1 MDVQIQ
7 KRTKEEQRKVLM
19 APFIGMWNKL
29 NSFHSIR
36 ITPEFIQYSDGS
48 QFNVSVNPESDQ
60 IIAKYSRTEYAGT
73 MSKHEGYQEI
83 RWDNGSVWIRD
94 GFAKF
99 AGCYTMGSEQ
109 WVIHKFGTIKLPVT
123 GKRVRFKMSGPNRI
137 RYTVNENDNEYREGT
152 LSDDGSGI
160 QWMDGTFWNKSS
172 PKAKSS
178 QRAVAGLCPQSTRD
192 QVDDDAMQQNE
203 DNATSRVSST
213 DGSEDGAVDRME
225 KALDQT
231 VDSGVSVV
239 DDSGFHDETL
249 MAGSVGEPQEETV
262 ELGSDFEENF
272 DFYFKTNAAS
282 QLKIEREDHF
292 VVVDEVR
299 SVTSNKMDS
308 EHDEW
313 EMVENI

>member
-1 MDVQIQ
+1 
-7 KRTKEEQRKVLM
+7 
-19 APFIGMWNKL
+19 
-29 NSFHSIR
+29 
-36 ITPEFIQYSDGS
+36 
-48 QFNVSVNPESDQ
+48 
-60 IIAKYSRTEYAGT
+60 
-73 MSKHEGYQEI
+73 
-83 RWDNGSVWIRD
+83 
-94 GFAKF
+94 
-99 AGCYTMGSEQ
+99 
-109 WVIHKFGTIKLPVT
+109 
-123 GKRVRFKMSGPNRI
+123 
-137 RYTVNENDNEYREGT
+137 
-152 LSDDGSGI
+152 
-160 QWMDGTFWNKSS
+160 
-172 PKAKSS
+172 
-178 QRAVAGLCPQSTRD
+178 
-192 QVDDDAMQQNE
+192 MQQNE